1 MSLQAA
7 RSVPGTPKSA
17 ATSAEGFC
25 ASAGCVT
32 TAAGTAARFMA
43 GTRTRGGRLTGIAV
57 AGALARSALPCGRR
71 ARAGAVC
78 RGRALRRLRT
88 FELRTLAVGPDR
100 AGRRAAAWRDEAV
113 VPLGRLLRPGAGAAS
128 FCARRARF
136 HALRAVA
143 ECLRA
148 RFASRLAS
156 LRRLRARFSSS
167 FAMRTRCF
175 ATSACSRALSRG
187 SAGRLAVSL
196 PLFFIFVPAR
206 RAASLTQSPCRF
218 HRRQLSTEF
227 VHNHVDRAHVARQT
241 MSRGKGLRR
250 GG

>member
-25 ASAGCVT
+25 ASAGCVV
-32 TAAGTAARFMA
+32 TAAGTAARFTA
-43 GTRTRGGRLTGIAV
+43 GTRTRGGRLTGTAV
-57 AGALARSALPCGRR
+57 AGALARSAPPCGRR

-78 RGRALRRLRT
+78 RGRARRLRAL
-88 FELRTLAVGPDR
+88 ELRTLELRPDR
-100 AGRRAAAWRDEAV
+100 AGRRGAACRDEAV
-113 VPLGRLLRPGAGAAS
+113 VPLGRLLRLGAGAAS
-128 FCARRARF
+128 FCARRTRF
-136 HALRAVA
+136 QALRAAA